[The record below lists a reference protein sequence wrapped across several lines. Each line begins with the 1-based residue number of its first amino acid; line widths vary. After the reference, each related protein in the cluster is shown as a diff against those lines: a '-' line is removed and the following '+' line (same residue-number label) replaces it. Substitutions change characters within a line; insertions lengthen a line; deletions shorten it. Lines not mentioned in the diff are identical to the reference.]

1 MLTIYNNATLDTALA
16 TPLNDTCRELIGR
29 IASDAQASDLWDLTC
44 IIVIEP
50 DDAEGELESTLGFD
64 PLTGPLRVHDEPFVP
79 YWAWLERHAD
89 HFEMLITAGDEGFAY
104 FVLIPDA
111 DRSGLSALCR
121 AHSEKVE
128 F

>member
-1 MLTIYNNATLDTALA
+1 MLTIYDDATLEAATA

-29 IASDAQASDLWDLTC
+29 IASDAQVSDLWHLTC
-44 IIVIEP
+44 IVVLELA
-50 DDAEGELESTLGFD
+50 DAEGELESTLGFD
-64 PLTGPLRVHDEPFVP
+64 PLTGPLYVEGETFVP

-104 FVLIPDA
+104 FVLIPEIDGNRLA
-111 DRSGLSALCR
+111 ALCR
-121 AHSEKVE
+121 TQVGTVE

>member
-1 MLTIYNNATLDTALA
+1 MINIYDDATLEAALA
-16 TPLNDTCRELIGR
+16 TPLNDTCRELVCR
-29 IASDAQASDLWDLTC
+29 IASDAKASDLWHLTC
-44 IIVIEP
+44 ILVIDF
-50 DDAEGELESTLGFD
+50 DDAAGELESTLGFD
-64 PLTGPLRVHDEPFVP
+64 PLTGPLHVHGEPFVP

-89 HFEMLITAGDEGFAY
+89 HFEMLITAGDEGFAT

-121 AHSEKVE
+121 AHSETVE